1 MGRQNTAT
9 SHTLWL
15 KPHST
20 KNKIKLAPQWTPN
33 VKGYY
38 GKKEKA
44 KHRRDAAHS
53 LTISIVSKYMYLL
66 LSILGRTTSTVVY
79 DAALD

>member
-1 MGRQNTAT
+1 MGLEVDMLFKSREGEVDSGN
-9 SHTLWL
+9 HEIL

-33 VKGYY
+33 IKGYY

-44 KHRRDAAHS
+44 RHRRDAARS
-53 LTISIVSKYMYLL
+53 LTIRAPPSLV
-66 LSILGRTTSTVVY
+66 
-79 DAALD
+79 